1 MGNTLDSHCLIE
13 WAGTQGK
20 QDEVVEELFK
30 RYVRPRPIPAAPL
43 RPP

>member
-13 WAGTQGK
+13 WAGTKGK

-30 RYVRPRPIPAAPL
+30 RYVRRAATCTSSAPS
-43 RPP
+43 